1 MIKILFISIV
11 LLISLDARE
20 NPFFADKGEKDIIV
34 SSNQDNSKPPLK
46 RATITLPSE
55 ARILKKVTIEY
66 KNLDGSINKKSIIL
80 ENSVDWH
87 LPIFISQNYNESKPY
102 NLVKQKKIKNYKP
115 KYKKIAAIK
124 YAKFYNDGKNLKI
137 ITKDKMI
144 RNFWLVKPD
153 RIVMDFK
160 RDSSMRSYTKI
171 IDKSIYKVIRIG
183 NHDGYYRVVIEL
195 DGLYKYYKNNITDGY
210 LLKLR

>member
-1 MIKILFISIV
+1 MSIIL
-11 LLISLDARE
+11 LALLDARE

-34 SSNQDNSKPPLK
+34 SSNKDNSKTPLK

-80 ENSVDWH
+80 DNSVDWH

-102 NLVKQKKIKNYKP
+102 SNIKQKKIKNYKP
-115 KYKKIAAIK
+115 NYKKIAVIK

-137 ITKDKMI
+137 VTKDKMI
-144 RNFWLVKPD
+144 RSFQLVNPA

-160 RDSSMRSYTKI
+160 RDSSMKSYSKNI
-171 IDKSIYKVIRIG
+171 NKPVYKAIRIG
-183 NHDGYYRVVIEL
+183 NHKGYYRVVVEL
-195 DGLYKYYKNNITDGY
+195 DGLYKYNKSKISDGY
-210 LLKLR
+210 LLKLK